1 MGYSETSKHFRCE
14 NEKVWE
20 KFDFFERLKLLQILS
35 TVSNDE
41 GGQLTPSCVIL
52 VSALAASVNFVNRQF
67 RQFASW
73 FGGLLIGGWLD

>member
-1 MGYSETSKHFRCE
+1 MKARYLFPNCLYGKPSEIDIVAGVDCTI
-14 NEKVWE
+14 N
-20 KFDFFERLKLLQILS
+20 
-35 TVSNDE
+35 
-41 GGQLTPSCVIL
+41 VIKGITQVNL